1 MTDDETSFQKSDEES
16 LNEEGEQNA
25 IRRDPTETPVNGNKK
40 LVVAPYRKRNVVP
53 SQNQALSK
61 TAKGMEDLAGGQIK
75 RTKLMIEVDKKR
87 HELFLK
93 HKADEA
99 QRPRKYNAKEASK
112 N

>member
-53 SQNQALSK
+53 SQNQAFQKLL
-61 TAKGMEDLAGGQIK
+61 KGW
-75 RTKLMIEVDKKR
+75 RT
-87 HELFLK
+87 
-93 HKADEA
+93 
-99 QRPRKYNAKEASK
+99 
-112 N
+112 